1 MNTVIAISPVSV
13 WTLTGIKSA
22 TQFNVRYVNYQN
34 GPAVADTQL
43 LDANGAELA
52 STLVNATAEQT
63 ATWTNDE
70 AFYKVLAENA
80 GLTPL

>member
-13 WTLTGIKSA
+13 WSPTGTKTA
-22 TQFNVRYVNYQN
+22 TQFSVRYVNYQN
-34 GPAVADTQL
+34 GPAVADCVL
-43 LDANGAELA
+43 LDAAGAEV
-52 STLVNATAEQT
+52 SCQLVNATEAQT
-63 ATWTNDE
+63 DAWTTDE

>member
-13 WTLTGIKSA
+13 WTPTGTKTA
-22 TQFNVRYVNYQN
+22 TQFNVRYVQYVN

-43 LDANGAELA
+43 LDAAGAEVA
-52 STLVNATAEQT
+52 AQLVNATEAQT
-63 ATWTNDE
+63 AAWTDDVG
-70 AFYKVLAENA
+70 FYEVLAQNA

>member
-13 WTLTGIKSA
+13 WTPAGTKSA

-34 GPAVADTQL
+34 GPAVADCQL
-43 LDANGAELA
+43 LDAAGAEVA
-52 STLVNATAEQT
+52 SQLVNATEAQT
-63 ATWTNDE
+63 AAWVTDE
-70 AFYKVLAENA
+70 AFYKVLAQNA